1 MAETDIILKDYMDLE
16 KYADAIN
23 AIVFNG
29 KQVVRPDKLV
39 PIDIETQYVNKDI
52 VTGQIHTDT
61 RFRDKVRL
69 AEVEDAVYC
78 IFGIENQSTREYDM
92 PLRVMEY
99 EVREYLR
106 QFKESGGKK
115 DFKLKPVI
123 TIVMYWKPDEWKEPV
138 TVKGLMHPEYLNW
151 INNNGLSDYLQDYK
165 MHLFTPYGVDKS
177 ELSRF
182 RTELGSIIAY
192 IKYSNNKDELRDYI
206 NNTSMQLTSKGTD
219 LINVLTNSKLKYNE
233 GQEMVDVC
241 KAIDDMLT
249 DSRDKGYKAGEYN
262 SWVTAAKNMES
273 KGMNSAEIVSILGIS
288 EVTLAEA
295 YEFVLKNKN

>member
-1 MAETDIILKDYMDLE
+1 MDLE

-29 KQVVRPDKLV
+29 KQVVKPDKLV

-177 ELSRF
+177 ELSRILKSEKYIQSPHWVEKLCSDGKL
-182 RTELGSIIAY
+182 ELAIERAETNINIA
-192 IKYSNNKDELRDYI
+192 KENNELDNQSY
-206 NNTSMQLTSKGTD
+206 TY
-219 LINVLTNSKLKYNE
+219 VYKLFKP
-233 GQEMVDVC
+233 
-241 KAIDDMLT
+241 
-249 DSRDKGYKAGEYN
+249 
-262 SWVTAAKNMES
+262 
-273 KGMNSAEIVSILGIS
+273 
-288 EVTLAEA
+288 
-295 YEFVLKNKN
+295 